1 MIIKKLI
8 PYIVFV
14 VALVFSLKLKA
25 QTDTTTVH
33 QINGKDYYIHT
44 IEQGNT
50 LYYLSKT
57 YNTPVD
63 VIQKENPSVNDGLSI
78 GEKIFIPLKRE
89 VETVN
94 VSNGNYILHTVEKG
108 RTLYSLAKEYNIQ
121 QNDIIVLN
129 PEIVDEGIKE
139 GQTIKIPILKIKEE
153 QGPINVIEEKPIY
166 KTHNVNTGET
176 LYSLSKLYDVSID
189 SIKIVNDGL
198 LNGLKVGEKIYLPIL
213 VKQKRATTNTIFNNT
228 LLPASIMDSL
238 KMTLFN
244 ADSIKKKSVYKI
256 GLLLPFY
263 IEENEEIVTNALQQK
278 EIYPK
283 SKFAVEFYHGVI
295 LALDSLSNNDVKFE
309 LVVYDTK
316 GQDSLATKKILKKL
330 DLEKVDLII
339 GPLYYSNFE
348 VIADFALQRHIPII
362 SPVKQN
368 NKILLGNQYVFKAV
382 PSKMSVIKH
391 IAQLAVDSFSTNN
404 LITIS
409 HSTSKEKSLTDAY
422 IKEYNQLMMSKRD
435 TLIYSS
441 IKKVEL
447 SNAQEVIASLNKT
460 SNNVIFVPSSN
471 STFITNLFSVLTNV
485 LTTKDYKACKI
496 TLIGLE
502 EWQQFDN
509 IDLEYFQTLNVYL
522 PVNQFVDYKNKETS
536 QMIKNYFD
544 ATSTY
549 PSFSSFLGFDIA
561 YYFSDKLKSKGSVF
575 VEDEDIIHLTSL
587 QFNFLKTGIESGF
600 ENTNANIVSFQNY
613 TIKKI
618 D

>member
-1 MIIKKLI
+1 LIIKKLV
-8 PYIVFV
+8 PYIIFV

-33 QINGKDYYIHT
+33 QINGKDYFIHT

-50 LYYLSKT
+50 LYFLSKT
-57 YNTPVD
+57 YNTPID

-89 VETVN
+89 VETIDY
-94 VSNGNYILHTVEKG
+94 SNGNYILHTVEKG

-139 GQTIKIPILKIKEE
+139 GQTIKIPVIKIKEE
-153 QGPINVIEEKPIY
+153 QGPKQSTEQKPIY
-166 KTHNVNTGET
+166 KTHSVSAGET
-176 LYSLSKLYDVSID
+176 LYSLSKQYNVEID

-198 LNGLKVGEKIYLPIL
+198 LNGLKVGEKIYLPIIAEQTRVL
-213 VKQKRATTNTIFNNT
+213 TTTVFNNT
-228 LLPASIMDSL
+228 LSSVNIIDSL
-238 KMTLFN
+238 KMTLSN
-244 ADSIKKKSVYKI
+244 LDSVKKKSVYKI

-263 IEENEEIVTNALQQK
+263 IEENGEIVTNALQQK

-283 SKFAVEFYHGVI
+283 SKFAVEFYHGVV
-295 LALDSLSNNDVKFE
+295 LALDSLSSKGVKFE
-309 LVVYDTK
+309 LYVYDTR
-316 GQDSLATKKILKKL
+316 GQDSLATKRALKKL

-348 VIADFALQRHIPII
+348 VAAQFALERKIPIV

-382 PSKMSVIKH
+382 PSKTSIINH
-391 IAQLAVDSFSTNN
+391 IAKLTVDSFSTAN
-404 LITIS
+404 LLAIS
-409 HSTSKEKSLTDAY
+409 HTNSKEKSLVGTY
-422 IKEYNQLMMSKRD
+422 INEYNQFMMNKTD

-447 SNAQEVIASLNKT
+447 LSPQDIIPKLNKHT
-460 SNNVIFVPSSN
+460 NNVIFVPSTN
-471 STFITNLFSVLTNV
+471 STFITNLFSALSNV
-485 LTTKDYKACKI
+485 LTTRDYKSCKI

-509 IDLEYFQTLNVYL
+509 IDLEYFQTLNVHL
-522 PVNQFVDYKNKETS
+522 AVNQFVDYDYENTK
-536 QMIKNYFD
+536 QMIKSYYNS
-544 ATSTY
+544 TSTY
-549 PSFSSFLGFDIA
+549 PSSSSFLGFDVA
-561 YYFSDKLKSKGSVF
+561 YFFGDKLKQAGSVF
-575 VEDEDIIHLTSL
+575 TVDNIRTRLTSL
-587 QFNFLKTGIESGF
+587 QFNFLKTGIESGY
-600 ENTNANIVSFQNY
+600 ENRSTNVIGY
-613 TIKKI
+613 EEYILKKVN
-618 D
+618 